1 MIDFD
6 DLNLEISLMLTI
18 VIFMSNLDI
27 VLS

>member
-27 VLS
+27 MLS